1 MRLPLIALLA
11 LLPAAALASP
21 GGELDFFDFERASL
35 DETLN
40 VRTAVASRLDFPARE
55 APGIVTVITR
65 AEIINAGARNLADAL
80 RLAPGL
86 DLGVDVESTLGV
98 GIRGN
103 WAYEGK
109 VLLVVDGQ
117 RYNEPFF
124 GTAQIGRIPVEQIEK
139 IEIIRGPGSSVYG
152 GFAGLGVIKIDTRS
166 AKALDG
172 AEASAAYGRM
182 QRGGAEA
189 SANFAYAK
197 VYEDCEFSAQ
207 FHHSGADRS
216 DRRYA
221 AFDGTA
227 YGMNGDSDLKSRGLN
242 LHSRNPWFTARFI
255 ADLYRTEQRDG
266 SSSSTFSGAL
276 ARNFDAYFAE
286 LSRELRLAD
295 NLTLTPS
302 FNYTYQEPFN
312 GYDAADYPR
321 DKSSHSSRLTL
332 VAAYEAAGGTQL
344 SGGAEYLVD
353 KAILADNTPDLPLY
367 DFKGGKRN
375 VKYTNTALFLEGLT
389 QSPLGLFSIGARYDK
404 NQEFSQA
411 FSPRLAWT
419 KVFGS
424 FHAKAIHSRSF
435 RAPGIDNL
443 AMNADLGPERV
454 TVTELETGYK
464 LTDYLFVSANV
475 YDIRIKDPIVF
486 YLGSPS
492 PGNPDGQAYGNYGRT
507 GTNGF
512 ELTAR
517 LKQAWGYADAS
528 YSRYAAAHNTV
539 DFYSAGSGGE
549 LLAFA
554 RDKFT
559 LNSSFRLAGDF
570 SVNPSAVYLAG
581 RYGYR
586 SAEDVSRFDDVL
598 LANVNFSLKN
608 LAGGRLELGLGVY
621 DIFSSGYAYLQP
633 YDGGHAQLPA
643 QSREARLRLACKF

>member
-1 MRLPLIALLA
+1 MRLLPLSLLA

-21 GGELDFFDFERASL
+21 GGDLDFFDFERASL

-40 VRTAVASRLDFPARE
+40 VRTAVASRLDFSARE

-65 AEIINAGARNLADAL
+65 AEIINSGARNLADAL

-109 VLLVVDGQ
+109 VLLLVDGQ

-172 AEASAAYGRM
+172 AEAAAAYGRM
-182 QRGGAEA
+182 QRGGGEA
-189 SANFAYAK
+189 SANFAYGK
-197 VYEDCEFSAQ
+197 VYDGGEFSAQ
-207 FHHSGADRS
+207 FHHSGADRG
-216 DRRYA
+216 DRRYTD
-221 AFDGTA
+221 FSGGSYDMDGA
-227 YGMNGDSDLKSRGLN
+227 SDVKSRNLN
-242 LHSRNPWFTARFI
+242 LYSRNRWVTARLI
-255 ADLYRTEQRDG
+255 ADRYRTTQQDHFD
-266 SSSSTFSGAL
+266 STILPRPL
-276 ARNFDAYFAE
+276 ARNFDAYFTE
-286 LSRELRLAD
+286 LSRELTLSD
-295 NLTLTPS
+295 GLTLTPS
-302 FNYTYQEPFN
+302 FNYTYHEPFN
-312 GYDAADYPR
+312 GFDAAEYPR

-332 VAAYEAAGGTQL
+332 VAAYAAPGGTRL
-344 SGGAEYLVD
+344 SGGAEYSAD
-353 KAILADNTPDLPLY
+353 KALLADTTPAVWYFP
-367 DFKGGKRN
+367 GGLRS
-375 VKYTNTALFLEGLT
+375 VKYSNSALFLEGVRAY
-389 QSPLGLFSIGARYDK
+389 SFGLLSVGARYDK
-404 NQEFSQA
+404 HQEFDHA

-419 KVFGS
+419 KVFGA

-443 AMNADLGPERV
+443 AANPGLRPERV

-475 YDIRIKDPIVF
+475 YDIRIQDPIVF
-486 YLGSPS
+486 YVEGSA
-492 PGNPDGQAYGNYGRT
+492 QKYGNYGRT

-528 YSRYAAAHNTV
+528 YSRYLADYNTV
-539 DFYSAGSGGE
+539 AFYNAGSGGE

-559 LNSSFRLAGDF
+559 LNSSFRLTGDF
-570 SVNPSAVYLAG
+570 SVNPSAVFLAG

-586 SAEDVSRFDDVL
+586 SAGNVNRFDDIL
-598 LANVNFSLKN
+598 LANLNFSLKN
-608 LAGGRLELGLGVY
+608 LAAGRLELGLGFY
-621 DIFSSGYAYLQP
+621 DIFSSGYSYLQP
-633 YDGGHAQLPA
+633 YDGGHAPLPA
-643 QSREARLRLACKF
+643 QSREARLRLAYKF

>member
-1 MRLPLIALLA
+1 MRLLLPALLA

-21 GGELDFFDFERASL
+21 GGDLDFFDFERASL

-40 VRTAVASRLDFPARE
+40 VRTAVASRLDFSARE

-65 AEIINAGARNLADAL
+65 AEIINSGARNLADAL

-109 VLLVVDGQ
+109 VLLIVDGQ

-124 GTAQIGRIPVEQIEK
+124 GTAQIARIPVEQIEK
-139 IEIIRGPGSSVYG
+139 IEVIRGPGSSVYG

-172 AEASAAYGRM
+172 AEAAAAYGRM
-182 QRGGAEA
+182 QRGGGEV
-189 SANFAYAK
+189 SVNFAYGK
-197 VYEDCEFSAQ
+197 VYDNCEVSVQA
-207 FHHSGADRS
+207 HHSGADAG
-216 DRRYA
+216 DRRYT
-221 AFDGTA
+221 AFDGTS
-227 YGMNGDSDLKSRGLN
+227 YGMNGDSGVT
-242 LHSRNPWFTARFI
+242 SRNLNFYSRNRWFSARLI
-255 ADLYRTEQRDG
+255 ADIYRTEQRDG
-266 SSSSTFSGAL
+266 YSTSTFAGAL
-276 ARNFDAYFAE
+276 PRNFDSYFTE
-286 LSRELRLAD
+286 FSRELTLAD
-295 NLTLTPS
+295 NFTLTPS

-312 GYDAADYPR
+312 GYDPAEYPR
-321 DKSSHSSRLTL
+321 DKSNHSSRLTL
-332 VAAYEAAGGTQL
+332 VAAYAAPGGTRL
-344 SGGAEYLVD
+344 SGGAEYSVD

-367 DFKGGKRN
+367 YFKGGKRS
-375 VKYTNTALFLEGLT
+375 VKYANTALFLEGLKQT
-389 QSPLGLFSIGARYDK
+389 SLGLFSIGARYDK
-404 NQEFSQA
+404 HQEFDHA

-419 KVFGS
+419 KVFGAL
-424 FHAKAIHSRSF
+424 HAKAIHSRSF

-443 AMNADLGPERV
+443 AMNSGLRPESV

-475 YDIRIKDPIVF
+475 YDIKIKDPIVF
-486 YLGSPS
+486 YVENSA
-492 PGNPDGQAYGNYGRT
+492 QKYGNYGRT

-517 LKQAWGYADAS
+517 LKQGWGYADAS
-528 YSRYAAAHNTV
+528 YSRYDAAHNTV
-539 DFYSAGSGGE
+539 AFYSAGSGGE

-559 LNSSFRLAGDF
+559 LNSSFRLAGDV

-586 SAEDVSRFDDVL
+586 SAGAVSRFDDIL
-598 LANVNFSLKN
+598 LANVNFSMKN
-608 LAGGRLELGLGVY
+608 LAGGRLELGLGLY
-621 DIFSSGYAYLQP
+621 DIFSSGYSYLQP

-643 QSREARLRLACKF
+643 QSREARLRLAYKF

>member
-1 MRLPLIALLA
+1 MRRLLLPLLL
-11 LLPAAALASP
+11 LLPAAAPASP
-21 GGELDFFDFERASL
+21 GGDLDFFDFERASL

-40 VRTAVASRLDFPARE
+40 VRTAVASRLDFSARE

-65 AEIINAGARNLADAL
+65 AEIINSGARNLADAL

-109 VLLVVDGQ
+109 VLVLVDGQ

-124 GTAQIGRIPVEQIEK
+124 GTAQIGRLPVEQIEK

-152 GFAGLGVIKIDTRS
+152 GFAGLGVIKIDTRG

-172 AEASAAYGRM
+172 AEAAAAYGRM
-182 QRGGAEA
+182 QRGGGEA
-189 SANFAYAK
+189 AANFAYGK
-197 VYEDCEFSAQ
+197 VYENCEFSAQ

-221 AFDGTA
+221 DFSGGS
-227 YGMNGDSDLKSRGLN
+227 YGMNGASDVKSRNLN
-242 LHSRNPWFTARFI
+242 LYSRNRWFTARVI
-255 ADLYRTEQRDG
+255 ADRYRTTQQDHFD
-266 SSSSTFSGAL
+266 STIL
-276 ARNFDAYFAE
+276 PRPLPRNFDAYFTE

-295 NLTLTPS
+295 NFTLTPS
-302 FNYTYQEPFN
+302 FNYAYHEPFN
-312 GYDAADYPR
+312 GYDAAEYPR

-332 VAAYEAAGGTQL
+332 VAAYSAPGGTRL
-344 SGGAEYLVD
+344 SGGAEYSVD
-353 KAILADNTPDLPLY
+353 KALLADNTPDLPLY
-367 DFKGGKRN
+367 YFKGGKRD
-375 VKYTNTALFLEGLT
+375 VKYANGALFLEGLT
-389 QSPLGLFSIGARYDK
+389 QSALGLFSLGARYDK
-404 NQEFSQA
+404 HQEFDPA

-419 KVFGS
+419 KVFGA

-443 AMNADLGPERV
+443 AMNAGLRPERV
-454 TVTELETGYK
+454 TVTELETGYM
-464 LTDYLFVSANV
+464 LTDHLFVSANV

-486 YLGSPS
+486 YVENSA
-492 PGNPDGQAYGNYGRT
+492 QKYGNYGRT

-528 YSRYAAAHNTV
+528 YSRYAAANNTV
-539 DFYSAGSGGE
+539 AFYSAGTGGE

-559 LNSSFRLAGDF
+559 LNSNFRLAGDF

-586 SAEDVSRFDDVL
+586 STGNVSRFDDIL

-608 LAGGRLELGLGVY
+608 LAGGGLELGLGFY
-621 DIFSSGYAYLQP
+621 DIFSSGYSYLQP
-633 YDGGHAQLPA
+633 YDGGHAPLPA
-643 QSREARLRLACKF
+643 QSREIRLRLAYKF

>member
-1 MRLPLIALLA
+1 MRRLLLPLLL
-11 LLPAAALASP
+11 LLPAPAPASP

-35 DETLN
+35 EETLN
-40 VRTAVASRLDFPARE
+40 VRTAVASRLDFSARE

-65 AEIINAGARNLADAL
+65 AEIINSGARNLADAL

-109 VLLVVDGQ
+109 VLLLVDGQ
-117 RYNEPFF
+117 RYNEPFL
-124 GTAQIGRIPVEQIEK
+124 GTAQIGRIPVEQVEK

-166 AKALDG
+166 ARALDG
-172 AEASAAYGRM
+172 AEAAAAYGRM

-189 SANFAYAK
+189 AANFAYGK
-197 VYEDCEFSAQ
+197 FHEDHEFSLQA
-207 FHHSGADRS
+207 HHAGADRG
-216 DRRYA
+216 DRRYTD
-221 AFDGTA
+221 FSGGS
-227 YGMNGDSDLKSRGLN
+227 YGMNGASDVKSRNLN
-242 LHSRNPWFTARFI
+242 LYARTRCFTARII
-255 ADLYRTEQRDG
+255 ADLYRTTQQDHYD
-266 SSSSTFSGAL
+266 STILPRPL
-276 ARNFDAYFAE
+276 ARNFDAYFTE
-286 LSRELRLAD
+286 LSRELRLSD
-295 NLTLTPS
+295 RFTLTPA
-302 FNYTYQEPFN
+302 FNYTYQEPFT
-312 GYDAADYPR
+312 GYDAVEYQR

-332 VAAYEAAGGTQL
+332 VGAYAAPGGTKF
-344 SGGAEYLVD
+344 SGGAEYSVD
-353 KAILADNTPDLPLY
+353 KAILAASTPDLPLY
-367 DFKGGKRN
+367 DFKGGKRK
-375 VKYTNTALFLEGLT
+375 VKYANSAFFLEGLAP
-389 QSPLGLFSIGARYDK
+389 SPLGLFSVGARYDK
-404 NQEFSQA
+404 HQEFDHA

-419 KVFGS
+419 KVFGA
-424 FHAKAIHSRSF
+424 FHAKAIHSLSF

-443 AMNADLGPERV
+443 AANPALRPERV

-475 YDIRIKDPIVF
+475 YDIRIQDPIVF
-486 YLGSPS
+486 YVEGSA
-492 PGNPDGQAYGNYGRT
+492 QHYGNYGRT

-517 LKQAWGYADAS
+517 LKQDWGYADAS

-539 DFYSAGSGGE
+539 DYYKAGSGGE
-549 LLAFA
+549 MLALA

-559 LNSSFRLAGDF
+559 LNSSFRVAGDF

-586 SAEDVSRFDDVL
+586 SAGGVSRFNDVL
-598 LANVNFSLKN
+598 LASINFSLKN

-621 DIFSSGYAYLQP
+621 DLFSSGYSYLQP
-633 YDGGHAQLPA
+633 YDGGHAPLPA
-643 QSREARLRLACKF
+643 QSREARLRLAYKF